1 VNRDNKGPLSIPL
14 LSDPKHQVI
23 DAYGLE
29 DPRYLKQ
36 NRAGIPWPAT
46 YVIDRTGRVAWVRI
60 DRDYTARPLNSDIR
74 AALDRLQ

>member
-1 VNRDNKGPLSIPL
+1 MNRDNKGPLTMPL

-36 NRAGIPWPAT
+36 SRTGIPIPST
-46 YVIDRTGRVAWVRI
+46 YVIDRSGKVAWVRI
-60 DRDYTARPLNSDIR
+60 DRDHTVRPLNSDIR